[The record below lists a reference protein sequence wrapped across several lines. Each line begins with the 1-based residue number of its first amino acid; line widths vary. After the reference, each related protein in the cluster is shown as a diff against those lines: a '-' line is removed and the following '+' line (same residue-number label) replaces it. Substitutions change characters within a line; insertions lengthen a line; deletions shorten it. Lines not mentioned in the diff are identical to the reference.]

1 MRGSEPRP
9 QRGNPAGTRLGCKWE
24 HGEPRTTPA
33 HRPAPPNCRAGRAGL
48 QCHQPGSRQSLPS
61 TARVLP
67 RNVGGLA
74 EQSLGKKP
82 FPHTHEGRR
91 APARGES
98 CLPLHSGST
107 AVPRGPSATAD
118 AGRTGGALAP
128 PKCRLQ
134 VPAGVTTRR
143 ARPRAPCEGAGL
155 DPGWP
160 PVPPRAGG
168 RQWEELVRGR

>member
-9 QRGNPAGTRLGCKWE
+9 QQGNPAGTRLGWKWE
-24 HGEPRTTPA
+24 HGEPGTTPT

-48 QCHQPGSRQSLPS
+48 QRHQPGCRQSLPS
-61 TARVLP
+61 TTPVLP

-98 CLPLHSGST
+98 CLPLHSGEHDRPQGSLGHRRCGVNQRCPCSPQMQT
-107 AVPRGPSATAD
+107 TSPSRRHD
-118 AGRTGGALAP
+118 MES
-128 PKCRLQ
+128 
-134 VPAGVTTRR
+134 PAKGT
-143 ARPRAPCEGAGL
+143 L
-155 DPGWP
+155 
-160 PVPPRAGG
+160 
-168 RQWEELVRGR
+168 